1 MYTAYTCIYTI
12 HTPYKHHI
20 YTEHTSKYP
29 TYIPKYYTFK
39 QPIKQVPYMRIPL
52 VLNFFSKDRV
62 NILFRKE
69 LRVVLRS
76 ILFEPRTWV
85 APQSRTKIEEIP
97 TPKQNLATPYG
108 LLMNE
113 ILFSPRATVEPLLK
127 ILENGVT
134 LAVGNYAS
142 SFVEVFLFLIR
153 LAVQVEGYI
162 VYARD
167 HWKELHAAQSNAME
181 GPPPTAERDLSAA
194 RGGLL
199 AFFQGA
205 LIGCFRGVLK
215 KVSHTVVGTHSGWC
229 GLWSLC
235 MYVGCVWA
243 VYWLHVGCM

>member
-1 MYTAYTCIYTI
+1 MYTAYTYIYTI
-12 HTPYKHHI
+12 YTPNTPH
-20 YTEHTSKYP
+20 
-29 TYIPKYYTFK
+29 K

-69 LRVVLRS
+69 LRVLLRS

-127 ILENGVT
+127 IMENGVT

-167 HWKELHAAQSNAME
+167 HWRELHASQSNAME

-205 LIGCFRGVLK
+205 LIGCFRGAFG
-215 KVSHTVVGTHSGWC
+215 TVDVHNGAMKGVR
-229 GLWSLC
+229 SLS

-243 VYWLHVGCM
+243 VCVGCV